1 MAARSALA
9 LGPVTV
15 LPRWPIPSQGV
26 TGKRRAMG
34 LKIVIVEAD
43 EPRARQLIDSVG
55 ATGDYS
61 LTVIASV
68 ESLARRLR
76 DLDPD
81 VVLIDLAN
89 PSRDTIEELALAS
102 KPLERPVALFVD
114 RTDADLTRA
123 AIEAGVSA
131 YVVAGL
137 QPDRVVPILDA
148 AIAQFQLFRRMRT
161 ELETTR
167 RALEERKLID
177 RAKGIVM
184 KARGLSEDE
193 AYALLRKAAMD
204 QGRKL
209 AEIAAAIVT
218 AAGLLS

>member
-1 MAARSALA
+1 
-9 LGPVTV
+9 
-15 LPRWPIPSQGV
+15 
-26 TGKRRAMG
+26 MG

-148 AIAQFQLFRRMRT
+148 AIARFQLFRRMRT

>member
-1 MAARSALA
+1 
-9 LGPVTV
+9 
-15 LPRWPIPSQGV
+15 
-26 TGKRRAMG
+26 MG